1 MTHPTIHLS
10 GDLLILTF
18 PPAGSETRTHE
29 VRIPLDRCAVETGF
43 GGQPIASQRGW
54 SCLLSVLRERERA
67 ERAPTIATP
76 AAPNFHQVERALA
89 GDKILTTVERALH
102 AKKYDS
108 RGTLGEPAKVP
119 SEVVRDVMR
128 KVGLI

>member
-29 VRIPLDRCAVETGF
+29 VRIPLDRCAVVTGF

-54 SCLLSVLRERERA
+54 SCLLTVLRERERA
-67 ERAPTIATP
+67 DRAPTIATP
-76 AAPNFHQVERALA
+76 AAPNFHQVERAL
-89 GDKILTTVERALH
+89 H

-108 RGTLGEPAKVP
+108 RGKLVAAGEPAKVS